1 MKKEFSKFQIA
12 NLKRTAQNV
21 YPLVRRKTKLQEEI
35 AERQAEL
42 DSIQK
47 QIDGYQ
53 IPIKEYTGGYTTEDL
68 VVRTVT
74 NTGKV
79 DKQGNPIKVT
89 TYTLKYP
96 DTVVPP
102 VEETVEEA
110 AEVVETVEEE
120 AGLPF
125 GEIEDR
131 IIEQLSNNF

>member
-125 GEIEDR
+125 SEIEDK